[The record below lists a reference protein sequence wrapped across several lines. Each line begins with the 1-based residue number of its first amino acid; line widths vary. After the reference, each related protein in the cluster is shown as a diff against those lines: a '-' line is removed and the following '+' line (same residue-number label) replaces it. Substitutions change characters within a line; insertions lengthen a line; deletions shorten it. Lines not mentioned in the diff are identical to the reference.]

1 MKKFK
6 IELLAITNDSD
17 ESEEDL
23 KKWFKIHKESWLNAT
38 NIVITD
44 VEIKEV

>member
-1 MKKFK
+1 MRNFK

-17 ESEEDL
+17 DSEEDL
-23 KKWFKIHKESWLNAT
+23 KKWFKIHRESWLNAT
-38 NIVITD
+38 NIVLTE